1 MELAIELKN
10 SIALSLLLGLSV
22 ITGLSQALP
31 VSGLYNH
38 EVAVGNESDSERD
51 RAFSEALSAVIVK
64 VTGARHWL
72 EEPVIATALR
82 NAQNYVE
89 GFDYRTEIVVADL
102 EEVSDDQAQPQTEPQ
117 TQPQTQVTVS
127 TVEQNFINVIFAS
140 DLVDDLLASA
150 NVPVW
155 DSNRPS
161 VLVWMVLQNDQGERA
176 LLTEDISA

>member
-176 LLTEDISA
+176 